1 MLTANILAIFHP
13 LFLFISNP
21 EKTPED
27 TLLSVE
33 PGLMIWTV
41 IIFILLLLI
50 LKKTAWKPLLTS
62 LSNREQ
68 TIKDSIEKAENLRLD
83 AERMLEENKKRLEQ
97 ADEESRK
104 IINEGK
110 AYAEKIRNELMNK
123 TNEDTNRMVKQAKEE
138 IEREKLAALD
148 ELRGEIADLAIGAA
162 EKIIDENLDAKKQR
176 KIIDGFIKQ
185 IPGN

>member
-1 MLTANILAIFHP
+1 MLTANILAIYHN

-83 AERMLEENKKRLEQ
+83 AERMLEENKKRLQQ

-104 IINEGK
+104 IIIEGK
-110 AYAEKIRNELMNK
+110 AYAEKIRNELLSK
-123 TNEDTNRMVKQAKEE
+123 TNEDTSRMVKQAKEE

-148 ELRGEIADLAIGAA
+148 ELRGEIANLAIKAA

>member
-1 MLTANILAIFHP
+1 MLTANILAIFHYF
-13 LFLFISNP
+13 FLFISNP

-97 ADEESRK
+97 AGEESRR
-104 IINEGK
+104 IISEGK
-110 AYAEKIRNELMNK
+110 SYAEKVRNELLNK
-123 TNEDTNRMVKQAKEE
+123 TNEDTNRMILQAKEE
-138 IEREKLAALD
+138 IEREKLSALNELRSEIAAL
-148 ELRGEIADLAIGAA
+148 AVKAA
-162 EKIIDENLDAKKQR
+162 EKIIDENLDEKKQK
-176 KIIDGFIKQ
+176 KIIAGFIKQ